1 MPTITQRGLWRYAAR
16 FDPPLPPESWLSL
29 GEGGTPAIE
38 LPELASVVGLER
50 LLLKREDLNPTGSH
64 KDRGLAFQIALL
76 RDGAPGS
83 LDWLAISSSGN
94 AALAAS
100 AYAARAGLRLAVFLA
115 PSTPAA
121 TCRRLLRLGARV
133 FVSSRATS
141 LAAELAEARGIP
153 NLRPSTDPA
162 AVEGFQSIAW
172 ELVEYAPHVESLF
185 TFASSG
191 TSLVGIG
198 RGFARAEGLAAPAWR
213 PALHVVQGTAA
224 QPLAGPLD
232 ARPVTAPPGHLG
244 ARGARKT
251 RRLGEAVRLIRASGG
266 AGWVVTDAEAA
277 TAGRRLAALGVET
290 SLEGAAALAAAERA
304 AREGGIRSAVLVL
317 TGRAEPGA
325 DAAGSGPALT
335 GPTLAGLA
343 GLHPVESLA
352 EVEAELFG

>member
-1 MPTITQRGLWRYAAR
+1 MLPLAHRGLWRYAGR
-16 FDPPLPPESWLSL
+16 FDPILPPESRLSL
-29 GEGGTPAIE
+29 GEGATPAIE
-38 LPELASVVGLER
+38 LPELASAVGLER

-76 RDGAPGS
+76 RARAPGS

-133 FVSSRATS
+133 FVSARATS

-172 ELVEYAPHVESLF
+172 ELAEEVAPVEALF
-185 TFASSG
+185 AFASSG
-191 TSLVGIG
+191 SSLVGIG
-198 RGFARAEGLAAPAWR
+198 RGFTRAEGLAEPAWR

-224 QPLAGPLD
+224 HPLAGPLD
-232 ARPVTAPPGHLG
+232 PRPVTAPPGRLG

-266 AGWVVTDAEAA
+266 AGWVVSDVEAA
-277 TAGRRLAALGVET
+277 AASRRLAALGVET

-304 AREGGIRSAVLVL
+304 ARERGIRSAVLVL
-317 TGRAEPGA
+317 TGRVEPGA
-325 DAAGSGPALT
+325 DAAESGPVLDR
-335 GPTLAGLA
+335 LA
-343 GLHPVESLA
+343 GLHPVASLA
-352 EVEAELFG
+352 EVEAVLFG